1 MVDKVQKEL
10 IEAIFDCI
18 ELESPAKAEMA
29 YKLQDDL
36 SLSVSMFLVFFKKLI
51 TELSRNEDTFFCKKA
66 GYIVICIHFSWTKV
80 CTVNENLFFGAHLLN
95 IEEKYIENVQTVK
108 AAYLI

>member
-36 SLSVSMFLVFFKKLI
+36 SLSVSMFLVFFKKRI
-51 TELSRNEDTFFCKKA
+51 SELSRNEDTFLQESRL
-66 GYIVICIHFSWTKV
+66 YSY
-80 CTVNENLFFGAHLLN
+80 LYSLL
-95 IEEKYIENVQTVK
+95 
-108 AAYLI
+108 LD